1 MPARRNDYSER
12 GLWFIMAMVKMG
24 AGRSAL
30 KIPLINLNGG
40 VESAAGSTGAGG
52 RRERGGGGVRRGIVA
67 NFCQAVCWK

>member
-40 VESAAGSTGAGG
+40 VESAAGSTGG
-52 RRERGGGGVRRGIVA
+52 ERARQLWGSP
-67 NFCQAVCWK
+67 